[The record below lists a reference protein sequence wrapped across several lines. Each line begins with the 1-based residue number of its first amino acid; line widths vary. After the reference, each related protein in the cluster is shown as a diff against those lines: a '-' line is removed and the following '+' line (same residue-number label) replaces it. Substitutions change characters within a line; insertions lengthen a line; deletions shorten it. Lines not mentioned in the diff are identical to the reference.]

1 MSVITI
7 DNIAPIPLS
16 VQMTAVGLRVFYG
29 TTEVDDLLD
38 DVFPETTALTNVAV
52 NIDNKAGI
60 PIDVQFNSETPIN
73 VGVRGSVSQTM
84 TMPAAGECNSM
95 NVTVWSAG
103 TPHHDP
109 IIRLK
114 RKIGNTTPTCTA
126 TEPKHH
132 FRKRS

>member
-1 MSVITI
+1 MSAITI

-16 VQMTAVGLRVFYG
+16 VQTTAVGLRVFYG
-29 TTEVDDLLD
+29 TTQIDDLLD

-52 NIDNKAGI
+52 NIDNQAGI
-60 PIDVQFNSETPIN
+60 PIDVQFDNETPIP

-84 TMPAAGECNSM
+84 LMPDAGECNAM
-95 NVTVWSAG
+95 NVTVWATG
-103 TPHHDP
+103 TAHHDP

-126 TEPKHH
+126 AQPKRQ